1 MPRKIKI
8 HAFLSN
14 ILSLSY
20 TCAAHQSITF
30 AKCYWVFF
38 PADDMVAV
46 TLSFISADLVAPV
59 RSLPLAHSLAR
70 LSPLARS
77 LPAQFSS
84 GRTSDGNQKHGRFGL
99 RRTRNSYNLTQ

>member
-70 LSPLARS
+70 PLRALSQLSFRLEERATGTKS
-77 LPAQFSS
+77 TDGS
-84 GRTSDGNQKHGRFGL
+84 GSGGPGIVTI
-99 RRTRNSYNLTQ
+99 